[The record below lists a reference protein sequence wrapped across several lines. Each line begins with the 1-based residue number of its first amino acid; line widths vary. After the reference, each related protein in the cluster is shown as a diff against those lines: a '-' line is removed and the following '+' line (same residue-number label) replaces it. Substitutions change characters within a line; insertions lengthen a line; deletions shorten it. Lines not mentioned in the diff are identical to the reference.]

1 MKKIFE
7 FLINYFLVKVC
18 PKLYMRHTKI
28 TYTLKGWI
36 VAVKY
41 QG

>member
-1 MKKIFE
+1 MKKNLE

-28 TYTLKGWI
+28 IPVVYLKFKFHW
-36 VAVKY
+36 VS
-41 QG
+41 